1 VNKTGFGQVVL
12 SLSRFFR
19 QDMAFESMFPFDF
32 AGSRQSEPLLC
43 TGFGFYFWHF
53 AVIV

>member
-1 VNKTGFGQVVL
+1 VNESSFGQVVL
-12 SLSRFFR
+12 SLGRFFG
-19 QDMAFESMFPFDF
+19 QDMAFEGVFPFDF
-32 AGSRQSEPLLC
+32 AGSCQREPLLC

>member
-1 VNKTGFGQVVL
+1 MLSFG
-12 SLSRFFR
+12 RFLR
-19 QDMAFESMFPFDF
+19 KDMAFVSVFPFDF
-32 AGSRQSEPLLC
+32 AGSCQSEPLLC